1 MLTGQYGKGRVVYFS
16 NQTDKACFTNGH
28 EDFINTYRNAVEWA
42 AGGNFSFTVRAPESV
57 HISLT
62 CDRKKG
68 GRKVISFV
76 NTTSGPFRPI
86 RSLQPVYDLEVRLRG
101 VSLKK
106 AEILREESRIEVEEE
121 MVQEDREIV
130 IRIPC
135 LQEFSAVFLDTEE
148 GREG

>member
-1 MLTGQYGKGRVVYFS
+1 MEKAGWSIFS
-16 NQTDKACFTNGH
+16 NQTDKPALQLTAMPILSATC
-28 EDFINTYRNAVEWA
+28 RNAVEWA
-42 AGGNFSFTVRAPESV
+42 AGGNFSFTARVPESV

-106 AEILREESRIEVEEE
+106 AEILREESWIEVEEE
-121 MVQEDREIV
+121 MVQKDREIV

-135 LQEFSAVFLDTEE
+135 LISAVFLDTEE
-148 GREG
+148 EREG

>member
-1 MLTGQYGKGRVVYFS
+1 MDTGGRDGISHHTDRTVWKRQGGLFS

-42 AGGNFSFTVRAPESV
+42 AGGNFSFTARAPESV

-106 AEILREESRIEVEEE
+106 RKSCGKKA
-121 MVQEDREIV
+121 
-130 IRIPC
+130 
-135 LQEFSAVFLDTEE
+135 
-148 GREG
+148 G